1 LITGDF
7 FRSFLL
13 FPSQKKMTKRKEI
26 TESPIDCEISIK
38 VIDAEVAKNK
48 KLYKGLPETFR
59 RASPPE
65 NDLEL
70 WFDFSKQWHPI
81 GLFDAGGKLIVS
93 KNTLHMEISNQPSTK
108 DEIKPKPFSA
118 TAVATKGVYW
128 FSVPNPYVG
137 GTFTYKFTSAGAN
150 ALIHKAEIDDGNI
163 VTSPKAR
170 TSSVDMSATKLLP
183 GSAKAK
189 PKKESAVPLI
199 KEVNPSKDDS
209 YEEPQTKKQKVQS
222 AAEVIRDNC
231 PKIRVVKAAGSGRSG
246 GIGGSSSPVPVHG
259 GGPRLSY
266 KSRIERSATSSAAT
280 ETSSKTNLQQIVKVK
295 GPILEISLPISL
307 TVALLDDRAN
317 VDSGKLEVLPASG
330 SVSEADS
337 MMSSTVT
344 ELLNKVHLR
353 AKHSIAEC
361 DVLILRIRQLFE
373 CLFETSILYSSERA
387 AMKQQLNQIRADRMN
402 FADHFGGIYLLR
414 LLILI
419 VTGADSIY
427 PSSEP
432 VIHEDLGLSEPCA
445 VSTSAASDAAKSG
458 EMALEGSAPS
468 SSASSLISQ
477 SSKLRRSAIM
487 SKHHKMEFYKFQEVI
502 DCALKELDE
511 SAHTIF

>member
-1 LITGDF
+1 
-7 FRSFLL
+7 
-13 FPSQKKMTKRKEI
+13 MTKRKEI
-26 TESPIDCEISIK
+26 TESLIDCEISIK
-38 VIDAEVAKNK
+38 VIDAEIAKNK

-59 RASPPE
+59 RLSPP
-65 NDLEL
+65 DHALEL

-81 GLFDAGGKLIVS
+81 GLFDASGKLIVS
-93 KNTLHMEISNQPSTK
+93 KNPLHMEISNQPSSK
-108 DEIKPKPFSA
+108 DEIKPKPFLA

-128 FSVPNPYVG
+128 FSVPNPYCG
-137 GTFTYKFTSAGAN
+137 GTFTYKFTSAGTN
-150 ALIHKAEIDDGNI
+150 SLIHKVEIDDGKTI
-163 VTSPKAR
+163 ASPKAR
-170 TSSVDMSATKLLP
+170 NASADTTVTKLLP
-183 GSAKAK
+183 GSVKAK
-189 PKKESAVPLI
+189 PKKESTVPLMI
-199 KEVNPSKDDS
+199 EVNPSKDD
-209 YEEPQTKKQKVQS
+209 YNEEPQTKKQKVQS
-222 AAEVIRDNC
+222 PTEVIRDNG
-231 PKIRVVKAAGSGRSG
+231 PKIRIVKAAGSGRSG
-246 GIGGSSSPVPVHG
+246 GIGGSSSPVPGHA

-266 KSRIERSATSSAAT
+266 KSRIERSASSSAVP
-280 ETSSKTNLQQIVKVK
+280 ETSGKTNSQQIVKVK

-317 VDSGKLEVLPASG
+317 VDSGKSEVFPASG
-330 SVSEADS
+330 AANEADS

-353 AKHSIAEC
+353 AKHCIAEC

-373 CLFETSILYSSERA
+373 CLFETSILYSSERV
-387 AMKQQLNQIRADRMN
+387 AMKQHLSQIRSDRQN

-432 VIHEDLGLSEPCA
+432 VIHEDLGLSEPFT
-445 VSTSAASDAAKSG
+445 VSTSAASDALKSG
-458 EMALEGSAPS
+458 EMAVEENVSS

-477 SSKLRRSAIM
+477 SSKLRRSALM
-487 SKHHKMEFYKFQEVI
+487 NKHHKMEFYKFQEVI